1 MRMEPIVRYGIKS
14 RFDSFCALC
23 GAPTAVGDRIYK
35 LPEKRGGRKWVCA
48 ACRWEDDER
57 VVDLAFV
64 LRKVAHRMGV
74 GPYTPKLVELEVILA
89 AVRGVVM
96 KTDDEVLLFNHFDE
110 CFELRRS
117 PTLGRAKMATLLG
130 VLRRAQE

>member
-1 MRMEPIVRYGIKS
+1 M
-14 RFDSFCALC
+14 
-23 GAPTAVGDRIYK
+23 
-35 LPEKRGGRKWVCA
+35 CA

-57 VVDLAFV
+57 AIDLAFV
-64 LRKVAHRMGV
+64 LRKIDHRMSV

-96 KTDDEVLLFNHFDE
+96 ESEDEVLLFNQFDE
-110 CFELRRS
+110 FFELRRS

-130 VLRRAQE
+130 VLRRVEE

>member
-1 MRMEPIVRYGIKS
+1 MEPIVRYGIKS

-64 LRKVAHRMGV
+64 LRKVEHRMGI

-110 CFELRRS
+110 CF
-117 PTLGRAKMATLLG
+117 
-130 VLRRAQE
+130 

>member
-14 RFDSFCALC
+14 RFDSVCALC
-23 GAPTAVGDRIYK
+23 GAPTSVGDRIYK
-35 LPEKRGGRKWVCA
+35 LPDKRGGRKWVCA
-48 ACRWEDDER
+48 ACRWEDEER
-57 VVDLAFV
+57 VIDLPFV
-64 LRKVAHRMGV
+64 LRKIDHRMGV

-96 KTDDEVLLFNHFDE
+96 ESDDEVLLFNQFDE
-110 CFELRRS
+110 FFELRRS

-130 VLRRAQE
+130 VLRRVKE